1 MVTKSKAAQKR
12 GKVKVGKLKLNRETV
27 KDLSLTERKD
37 VKGGLDRL
45 SVPILSV
52 AISLPVIKSV
62 DKQCRLT
69 EGPTC
74 GAP

>member
-1 MVTKSKAAQKR
+1 MVTKSKAAQKS

-27 KDLSLTERKD
+27 KDLSGRERKE
-37 VKGGLDRL
+37 VKGGLSL
-45 SVPILSV
+45 PILSL
-52 AISLPVIKSV
+52 AKSLPVIKSA
-62 DKQCRLT
+62 DNRCRPT